1 MKLYNPF
8 KWHIIEQYGQFWIR
22 KLGVGFWL
30 YLENK
35 PNEINIWLYK
45 YETLAF
51 KTLED
56 ASVKLHKYPEL
67 LQKEKDKQKI
77 KVHV

>member
-8 KWHIIEQYGQFWIR
+8 KWHIIEQNGGYWIR
-22 KLGVGFWL
+22 KLSFGTWL

-35 PNEINIWLYK
+35 PNEINTWLHQHI
-45 YETLAF
+45 TLSF

-56 ASVKLHKYPEL
+56 ASVKLSKYPEL
-67 LQKEKDKQKI
+67 LKKYKDHQKI

>member
-8 KWHIIEQYGQFWIR
+8 KWHIIEQNGRFWVR
-22 KLGVGFWL
+22 KYSIAGWL

-35 PNEINIWLYK
+35 PNEINIWLHK